1 MCMMQYYGLAL
12 TIQATNEEK
21 LQIAQHYLLS
31 SPPGQ
36 FNEVLADVRK
46 IVSEDLLTDALVN
59 GIARVSNLKNSK
71 VVVTPSGKKTV
82 VNQASEI
89 DPTHYYDPIDNVT
102 FTINHLTLAT
112 AEDPVPSNQDENHED
127 VRAAVQTAVSSYVSG
142 AYQSEQAAGG
152 VFAKDDK
159 LYVVITGEKNNLKN
173 FWSGKWNSIW
183 TVNLSGQSATVTGEI
198 KIHVHYFED
207 GNLQLQS
214 NKSVPASTINFSSNS
229 DLGSQLVRHIQ
240 NQESILQNGLEDM
253 YSNMNN
259 ETFRSMRRIMP
270 ITRTKMDWN
279 VNAVRMVRQVRKQ
292 TI

>member
-1 MCMMQYYGLAL
+1 MADFEE
-12 TIQATNEEK
+12 TEVTNEEK

-36 FNEVLADVRK
+36 FQEVLTDVRK
-46 IVSEDLLTDALVN
+46 IVSEDLLTDSLVN
-59 GIARVSNLKNSK
+59 GIARVSNLKNSR
-71 VVVTPSGKKTV
+71 VVVSPSGKKIV
-82 VNQASEI
+82 MNQASEI
-89 DPTHYYDPIDNVT
+89 DPTHYFDPVDGVT
-102 FTINHLTLAT
+102 YSINHLTLVT
-112 AEDPVPSNQDENHED
+112 AEDPVDSNQDENHETI
-127 VRAAVQTAVSSYVSG
+127 RSTVQNAVSAYVSSS
-142 AYQSEQAAGG
+142 YQSEQSAGG

-183 TVNLSGQSATVTGEI
+183 TVALNGSTASVSGEI
-198 KIHVHYFED
+198 KLHVHYFED

-214 NKSVPASTINFSSNS
+214 SKSIPAADVNFKSNG
-229 DLGSQLVRHIQ
+229 DLGDQLIRFIQ
-240 NQESILQNGLEDM
+240 GHESILQNGLEDM

-279 VNAVRMVRQVRKQ
+279 VNAVRMVRQVRK
-292 TI
+292 